1 MSEEFDPMSDMI
13 NDPFAEPDGR
23 RLPPSFAYPEEEEL
37 RSPSAFYDE
46 DDPAEDDS
54 PFAHPEQ
61 YDEPEPPKGTPWIIK
76 LPITLLI
83 LAVCGFAIFCIVW
96 DMQKGTSGG
105 GYYRSGDIV
114 EVNLIQAGKSAQTT
128 DEKNADGKYTTE
140 GIADAVMPSIVQI
153 YTYSDK
159 NLVGSGSGIVL
170 SENGFIATNAHVVA
184 DGTDFRVRLYDESG
198 NGEIFDGILI
208 GHDTKTDLA
217 ILKISAPNL
226 KPAVLGDSSEVH
238 LGEQVCALGNPAGL
252 TSSISLGIISG
263 MNRKIRAE
271 STNYV
276 MDCFQTDA
284 AISPGNS
291 GGALVDM
298 EGHVIGITSS
308 KYGSNSLFESGKYEG
323 LGFAIK
329 INEALPILKELM
341 EKGYVSGRVR
351 IGIKFLSNA
360 NAQKQYKSEEK
371 EVPAMVKGTGIL
383 IMSIEEDSDL
393 TRTDL
398 QAGDWVLT
406 VEGKQVKDYDD
417 VNEALEGKVGGDTVH
432 CRCGRIEE
440 DGRFRTFEI
449 DFVLLEDQ
457 SGDY

>member
-1 MSEEFDPMSDMI
+1 MSEGFDLTPEIPADPLREAEPVSPLSAVYPEPVSVP
-13 NDPFAEPDGR
+13 DPFSTYG
-23 RLPPSFAYPEEEEL
+23 EE
-37 RSPSAFYDE
+37 DE
-46 DDPAEDDS
+46 DSDADA
-54 PFAHPEQ
+54 PFSHPEQ

-76 LPITLLI
+76 LPVTLLI

-105 GYYRSGDIV
+105 GYYRAGDIV
-114 EVNLIQAGKSAQTT
+114 EVNLLQASKAGLPAA
-128 DEKNADGKYTTE
+128 EKNADGKYTPE
-140 GIADAVMPSIVQI
+140 GIAQNVMPSIVQI

-159 NLVGSGSGIVL
+159 SVIGSGSGIVL

-184 DGTDFRVRLYDESG
+184 DGNGYRVRLYSESSS
-198 NGEIFDGILI
+198 EEMFDAILI

-226 KPAVLGDSSEVH
+226 KPAVLGNSDEVH

-271 STNYV
+271 STNFI
-276 MDCFQTDA
+276 MECFQTDA

-308 KYGSNSLFESGKYEG
+308 KYGSSILFDSGKYEG

-341 EKGYVSGRVR
+341 EQGYVSGRVR
-351 IGIKFLSNA
+351 VGIVFYSNA
-360 NAQKQYKSEEK
+360 NAKEYYAKQEK
-371 EVPAMVKGTGIL
+371 KLPAAVDGTGIL
-383 IMSIEEDSDL
+383 VMSISEDSDL
-393 TRTDL
+393 NSTEL
-398 QAGDWVLT
+398 KVGDWILT
-406 VEGKQVKDYDD
+406 VEGRQITDYDD
-417 VNEALEGKVGGDTVH
+417 VNKAIEGKVGGDTVH
-432 CRCGRIEE
+432 CRCGRVEE

-449 DFVLLEDQ
+449 DFKLLEDQ